1 MAGLKAVSPANA
13 AGHVAL
19 LLAAGG
25 STRLGRP
32 KQLLTRNG
40 VPLVRCM
47 AEAALATMPE
57 NLFVVVGAEATRMH
71 EALATLPVTFIV
83 NERWQQGL
91 ASSLQAAAPLLSQ
104 QALPVLVLGCD
115 QPALTV
121 AHLQKL
127 LAQPRPTDGVRVT
140 DYGAA
145 VGLPALVPAALFQ
158 QAGQLRAD
166 QGLKALWQ
174 QRAPHKVLAPE
185 LAFDLDT
192 EADVVNA
199 RARGWLDAADWR

>member
-1 MAGLKAVSPANA
+1 MAGLKTAPSANA
-13 AGHVAL
+13 DAHVAL

-47 AEAALATMPE
+47 AEAALATRPE
-57 NLFVVVGAEATRMH
+57 KLFVVVGAEAASVRI
-71 EALATLPVTFIV
+71 ALATLPVHVIV
-83 NERWQQGL
+83 NERWQDGL
-91 ASSLQAAAPLLSQ
+91 ASSLQTAAPLLSQ

-121 AHLQKL
+121 THLQKL
-127 LAQPRPTDGVRVT
+127 LARPRPTDGVTVT
-140 DYGAA
+140 DYGEALG
-145 VGLPALVPAALFQ
+145 VPALVPAALFQ
-158 QAGQLRAD
+158 QAGQLRAN
-166 QGLKALWQ
+166 QGLKTLWQ
-174 QRAPHKVLAPE
+174 SRAMQKMFAPE

-192 EADVVNA
+192 EADVVSA
-199 RARGWLDAADWR
+199 RLHGWLDAAD

>member
-1 MAGLKAVSPANA
+1 MAELKTVAPANA

-40 VPLVRCM
+40 MPLVRCM
-47 AEAALATMPE
+47 AANALATMPE
-57 NLFVVVGAEATRMH
+57 KLFVVVGAEAARMR
-71 EALATLPVTFIV
+71 EALATLPVNFIV
-83 NERWQQGL
+83 NECWRKGL
-91 ASSLQAAAPLLSQ
+91 ASSLQAAAALLSQ

-127 LAQPRPTDGVRVT
+127 LSHPRPTDGVTVT
-140 DYGAA
+140 DYGDA

-158 QAGQLRAD
+158 QAGQLPAD

-174 QRAPHKVLAPE
+174 QRASQKMLAPE
-185 LAFDLDT
+185 LEFDLDT
-192 EADVVNA
+192 EADVVSA
-199 RARGWLDAADWR
+199 RARGWLDAAN